1 MPEGASHKG
10 GLLVLFCLGIIA
22 GLALYSFHEHQV
34 NEETIDY
41 YIGQE
46 IKAYGTVISEPIIKN
61 KDIEFDFRVSS
72 LATKENVSG
81 KIRIRTNPYPRVV
94 YGDYLQISC
103 TLEAPKNT
111 TFNYSRYLARYD
123 IYSLC
128 FRAKIQKTGEFR
140 GNIIKKKL
148 FDIKNYFVKTIELH
162 VGEPESSLIGP
173 VLFGGGAEIG
183 DDIFA
188 SFRRT
193 GLTHIMAVSGFNVGI
208 LAAGL
213 GYGLFLL
220 GLRRKIVFAI
230 SSLATVLY
238 VILVGAPPSALRAG
252 IMSIFILYSLAL
264 GRIARF
270 QHIVIVTVA
279 LTLVFNPLLLTADIG
294 WQLSFAAIL
303 GLLYLFPLLQ
313 KGFEKILPKR
323 LKTLGD
329 IMAATLAA
337 QLSTTPI
344 SLFHFGQV
352 SLIAPIANL
361 FVVWT
366 IPFLT
371 AVSVFALF
379 LASLV
384 PALGNIFFLPS
395 FLIAK
400 YIIWIVH
407 ILGDIS
413 WASIDFTQ

>member
-10 GLLVLFCLGIIA
+10 GILVSFCLGIIA
-22 GLALYSFHEHQV
+22 GLFLYSLHEHQS
-34 NEETIDY
+34 NEQSIDY
-41 YIGQE
+41 YIGQD
-46 IKAYGTVISEPIIKN
+46 ITAYGTVVSEPIIKN
-61 KDIEFDFRVSS
+61 KDIELDISIGS
-72 LATKENVSG
+72 LAAAENISG
-81 KIRIRTNPYPRVV
+81 KIRVRTNPFPRLE
-94 YGDYLQISC
+94 YGDYIKVTC
-103 TLEAPKNT
+103 KLEAPKNT
-111 TFNYSRYLARYD
+111 TFNYSRYLARYN

-128 FRAKIQKTGEFR
+128 FKAKIQKTGEFR
-140 GNIIKKKL
+140 GNILKKKL
-148 FDIKNYFVKTIELH
+148 FNIKNYFVKTIELH

-173 VLFGGGAEIG
+173 VLFGGGSEIG

-213 GYGLFLL
+213 GYALFLL
-220 GLRRKIVFAI
+220 GLRRKIVFLI
-230 SSLATVLY
+230 SSLGTALY

-252 IMSIFILYSLAL
+252 IMSIFILFSLSI

-270 QHIVIVTVA
+270 QHIVIISAA
-279 LTLVFNPLLLTADIG
+279 LTLIFNPLLLTADIG

-313 KGFEKILPKR
+313 KGFEKIVPKR
-323 LKTLGD
+323 LKNLGD

-352 SLIAPIANL
+352 SLIAPVANL

-379 LASLV
+379 ISSLL
-384 PALGNIFFLPS
+384 PALGNIVFLPS
-395 FLIAK
+395 FVIAK
-400 YIIWIVH
+400 YIIWIVQ